1 MSYGL
6 HPGDR
11 KRMIAHKLHMRNPSK
26 SSIIRLV
33 SYLADKQGH
42 EQRVHTSWTTNLESE
57 DLQWAG
63 IEMRAVQRMNV
74 RSKADKTYHL
84 VISFPTGETPN
95 LDTLKSIENDVCT
108 KLGYGEH
115 QRVAIVHTD
124 TDNLHIQIAINKVH
138 PTKYTVLEPYC
149 DYKILRNA
157 SKEAEQKYR
166 LKADNHEIK
175 TNARKKQPS
184 I

>member
-1 MSYGL
+1 
-6 HPGDR
+6 
-11 KRMIAHKLHMRNPSK
+11 MIAQKLHMRTPSK
-26 SSIIRLV
+26 SSVIRLV

-115 QRVAIVHTD
+115 HTSNSKKDFGNQLCWIVAFVNRKFLDHP
-124 TDNLHIQIAINKVH
+124 IN
-138 PTKYTVLEPYC
+138 
-149 DYKILRNA
+149 
-157 SKEAEQKYR
+157 Q
-166 LKADNHEIK
+166 
-175 TNARKKQPS
+175 
-184 I
+184 